1 MLGCNILEGCLPW
14 IFPES
19 QRPAFPSGYRTID
32 GTIYNHETNIQITH
46 NVMKT
51 NKTIDRCGNAYDSP
65 GINAIEMATNEI
77 LCASDW
83 NDGSISDI
91 DEHWNV
97 IETL

>member
-1 MLGCNILEGCLPW
+1 
-14 IFPES
+14 
-19 QRPAFPSGYRTID
+19 
-32 GTIYNHETNIQITH
+32 
-46 NVMKT
+46 MKT

-91 DEHWNV
+91 DENWNV